1 MQRRKFFKIA
11 GGTAALMSLPFSLKA
26 AETEAGGVRVTTE
39 IGSNHGHDLVLEV
52 ADVIA
57 LLKET
62 KVMGPV
68 ELDIQGQSG
77 HPHGIVMDE
86 QTLIQ
91 ILSQESVQIEST
103 NVAGH
108 THSVNITLSL
118 I

>member
-1 MQRRKFFKIA
+1 MQRRNFFKVA

-26 AETEAGGVRVTTE
+26 AETEVGGVRITTE

-62 KVMGPV
+62 KEMGPIEV
-68 ELDIQGQSG
+68 DIQGESG
-77 HPHGIVMDE
+77 HPHGIVLDE
-86 QTLIQ
+86 SILIQ
-91 ILSQESVQIEST
+91 ILSQESVQLEST

-118 I
+118 V